1 MIGRSRTQGS
11 CWRDTARTMSQ
22 ENVEIVRSWF
32 AALANGELAPELWH
46 PDLVVDNTPEFPI
59 TGPYCGHEGLQT
71 WWDDLSEVVDGATV
85 VLDEVETL
93 DRDRILTVQRITG
106 TFSNTRIPVNAPWI
120 AIFVVREEKLQRVSG
135 FSSRRQALKAVGLSE

>member
-1 MIGRSRTQGS
+1 
-11 CWRDTARTMSQ
+11 MSQ